1 MLAVKHYTVFCKKNG
16 AFTLTKI
23 TRNKK
28 IPKLSNSQL
37 FMRKNHFHFFCILT
51 TKTFQAWKLLKL
63 TINLKITTWD

>member
-51 TKTFQAWKLLKL
+51 TKTFQA
-63 TINLKITTWD
+63 